1 MVYIP
6 AGVPAA
12 TSTLPVV
19 VFGVTPGSLAG
30 LVTVAVIC
38 AGITATPF
46 NVSFVKAFPDLR
58 PVYPCNGVPLKSSF
72 TALITAGATTTVIV
86 AMSHIVGLARS
97 QIWSS
102 MVYVPNAGP
111 A

>member
-19 VFGVTPGSLAG
+19 VLSVTPGSLAG

-46 NVSFVKAFPDLR
+46 NVSFVKAFPALP
-58 PVYPCNGVPLKSSF
+58 PVYPFTGLPLRASF
-72 TALITAGATTTVIV
+72 SALITDGDTRTPGARILVRGVPT
-86 AMSHIVGLARS
+86 RS
-97 QIWSS
+97 QI
-102 MVYVPNAGP
+102 
-111 A
+111 